1 MELKTQTCSETLPAH
16 LYLNLTWGGGWGLVG
31 EAADP
36 KSHQKFADPKSHQKF
51 GLYSGLGL
59 AESDLKGLA
68 G

>member
-36 KSHQKFADPKSHQKF
+36 KSHQKF